1 MAKEYGSSLT
11 DDLVAVDLGENWLN
25 QHQPTGYGV
34 GSADNLP
41 LTIGVEGNVI
51 RVLYEKN
58 SYDYTVEYYQ
68 DSFEA
73 DNRIAVESGVAK
85 EYGSSLTD
93 DLVAVDL
100 GENWL
105 NQHQPTGYGVGSA
118 DNLPLTIGVEGNVIR
133 VLYEKN

>member
-1 MAKEYGSSLT
+1 M
-11 DDLVAVDLGENWLN
+11 
-25 QHQPTGYGV
+25 

-58 SYDYTVEYYQ
+58 SYGYTVEYYQ
-68 DSFEA
+68 DSLDA
-73 DNRIAVESGVAK
+73 GNRIAVESGVAK

-105 NQHQPTGYGVGSA
+105 NQHQPT
-118 DNLPLTIGVEGNVIR
+118 
-133 VLYEKN
+133 

>member
-11 DDLVAVDLGENWLN
+11 DDLVAADLGENWVN

-58 SYDYTVEYYQ
+58 SYGYTVE
-68 DSFEA
+68 
-73 DNRIAVESGVAK
+73 
-85 EYGSSLTD
+85 
-93 DLVAVDL
+93 
-100 GENWL
+100 
-105 NQHQPTGYGVGSA
+105 
-118 DNLPLTIGVEGNVIR
+118 
-133 VLYEKN
+133 